1 MKIRKYVRIL
11 PGSVTVD
18 GTPLAVGAAGADLL
32 AELYRSFVKDYP
44 KFFKMDVLCKL
55 GVVATELL
63 VMGEADRFTP
73 REDRAVLLFSH
84 SGPLCNDR
92 NYQKT
97 IAEDDFFPSPSL
109 FVYTLANIV
118 TGEIAIRNK
127 YEGDTTAFELASF
140 EPAAFVAAVRD
151 AFEDRVTR
159 SAICGW
165 AEAVDASHFA
175 AVMMLVDQDAA
186 EGLDFTPEN
195 VEKIQSNQA

>member
-73 REDRAVLLFSH
+73 LEDRAVLLFSH

-127 YEGDTTAFELASF
+127 YFGETSF
-140 EPAAFVAAVRD
+140 
-151 AFEDRVTR
+151 
-159 SAICGW
+159 I
-165 AEAVDASHFA
+165 
-175 AVMMLVDQDAA
+175 VMDEKD
-186 EGLDFTPEN
+186 
-195 VEKIQSNQA
+195 EKIMARELQNAFQDPMMKSILGGWLDCTDENHFEAKLSLIFKS